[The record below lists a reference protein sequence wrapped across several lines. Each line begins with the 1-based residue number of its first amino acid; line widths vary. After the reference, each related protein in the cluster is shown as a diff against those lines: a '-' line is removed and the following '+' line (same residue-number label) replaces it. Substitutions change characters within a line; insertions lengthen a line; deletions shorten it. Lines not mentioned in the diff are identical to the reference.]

1 VSRKSRLLSRNATSL
16 LEKFSHRRHAL
27 LLSGTRLFIIQE
39 EKIVNHYGKA
49 LLLTAML
56 ALTACQSASKTDSSH
71 AVSHDPEADQCGA
84 SQYQNYLGQP
94 LSALDTQRFA
104 VPVRAIPWNGAATMD
119 FNLRRLNF
127 LGDQNGKISRVYC
140 G

>member
-1 VSRKSRLLSRNATSL
+1 M
-16 LEKFSHRRHAL
+16 
-27 LLSGTRLFIIQE
+27 FIIQE
-39 EKIVNHYGKA
+39 EKIVNHYEKA

-71 AVSHDPEADQCGA
+71 AVSHDPETDQCGA

>member
-71 AVSHDPEADQCGA
+71 AVSHDPETDQCGA

>member
-1 VSRKSRLLSRNATSL
+1 M
-16 LEKFSHRRHAL
+16 
-27 LLSGTRLFIIQE
+27 FIIQE

-56 ALTACQSASKTDSSH
+56 ALTACQSASKTDSNH
-71 AVSHDPEADQCGA
+71 AVSHDPETDQCGA